1 MHNETHDAKPTTL
14 ALNKAETVRV
24 VSMVFEITAEY
35 GQLCCFFLHIDCQT
49 LDVRLNKR
57 KATSAR
63 YFKKSCQFCLLTH

>member
-1 MHNETHDAKPTTL
+1 MDSY
-14 ALNKAETVRV
+14 V
-24 VSMVFEITAEY
+24 V
-35 GQLCCFFLHIDCQT
+35 FFLHIDCQT